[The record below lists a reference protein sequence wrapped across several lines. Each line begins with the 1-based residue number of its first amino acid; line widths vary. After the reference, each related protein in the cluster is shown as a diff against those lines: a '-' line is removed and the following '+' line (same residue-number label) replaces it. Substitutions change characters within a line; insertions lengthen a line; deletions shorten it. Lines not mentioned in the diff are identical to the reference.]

1 MSVTPFSST
10 STGIPA
16 ARVSTSRRT
25 GKKIFGQDPA
35 LRQALEPY
43 IAEQIASLEL
53 VRDVLAE
60 KLPESDFPF
69 RFTGSRSE
77 LVRFVRAF
85 FLTGKIVPVGG
96 AKMLRCVRHLLW
108 LLHVPEGPN
117 LSNVINK
124 LTMTEHQLS
133 FFDQFRTLLEKSI
146 LSGR

>member
-1 MSVTPFSST
+1 M
-10 STGIPA
+10 
-16 ARVSTSRRT
+16 SRRE

-43 IAEQIASLEL
+43 LAEQIASLEL

-85 FLTGKIVPVGG
+85 SLTGKIVPIGG
-96 AKMLRCVRHLLW
+96 AKMLHCVRHLLW

>member
-1 MSVTPFSST
+1 M
-10 STGIPA
+10 
-16 ARVSTSRRT
+16 SRRE

-85 FLTGKIVPVGG
+85 SLTGKIVPIGG
-96 AKMLRCVRHLLW
+96 AKMLHCFRHLLW

-124 LTMTEHQLS
+124 LTLTERQLR
-133 FFDQFRTLLEKSI
+133 FFDDFRNDLEKQI
-146 LSGR
+146 LSGK

>member
-1 MSVTPFSST
+1 M
-10 STGIPA
+10 
-16 ARVSTSRRT
+16 SRRE

-43 IAEQIASLEL
+43 IAEQVASLEL

-85 FLTGKIVPVGG
+85 FLTGKVGR
-96 AKMLRCVRHLLW
+96 ACQPQFIFKCHSAPPNITYPPRRRISSRRPLR
-108 LLHVPEGPN
+108 
-117 LSNVINK
+117 
-124 LTMTEHQLS
+124 
-133 FFDQFRTLLEKSI
+133 
-146 LSGR
+146 

>member
-1 MSVTPFSST
+1 M
-10 STGIPA
+10 
-16 ARVSTSRRT
+16 SRRE

-43 IAEQIASLEL
+43 LAEQIASLEL

-69 RFTGSRSE
+69 RFIGSRSE

>member
-1 MSVTPFSST
+1 M
-10 STGIPA
+10 
-16 ARVSTSRRT
+16 SRRER
-25 GKKIFGQDPA
+25 KKIFGQDPA

-43 IAEQIASLEL
+43 LAEQIASLEL

-69 RFTGSRSE
+69 RFTGSPFRFTGSRSE
-77 LVRFVRAF
+77 LVRFVRALF
-85 FLTGKIVPVGG
+85 ITGRIVPVGG

-124 LTMTEHQLS
+124 LTLTERQLR
-133 FFDQFRTLLEKSI
+133 FFDDFRNDLEKQI
-146 LSGR
+146 LSGK

>member
-1 MSVTPFSST
+1 M
-10 STGIPA
+10 
-16 ARVSTSRRT
+16 SRRE

-43 IAEQIASLEL
+43 LAEQIASLEL

-85 FLTGKIVPVGG
+85 SLTGKIVPIGG
-96 AKMLRCVRHLLW
+96 AKMLHCFRHLLW

-124 LTMTEHQLS
+124 LTMTERQLR
-133 FFDQFRTLLEKSI
+133 FFDDFRNDLEKQI
-146 LSGR
+146 LSGK

>member
-1 MSVTPFSST
+1 M
-10 STGIPA
+10 
-16 ARVSTSRRT
+16 
-25 GKKIFGQDPA
+25 
-35 LRQALEPY
+35 RQALEPY

-60 KLPESDFPF
+60 RLPESDFPF

-85 FLTGKIVPVGG
+85 SLTGKIVPIGG
-96 AKMLRCVRHLLW
+96 AKMLHCFRHLLW

-124 LTMTEHQLS
+124 LTLTERQLR
-133 FFDQFRTLLEKSI
+133 FFDDFRNDLEKQI
-146 LSGR
+146 LSGK

>member
-1 MSVTPFSST
+1 M
-10 STGIPA
+10 
-16 ARVSTSRRT
+16 SRRE
-25 GKKIFGQDPA
+25 GKKSSGQDPA

-69 RFTGSRSE
+69 RFTGSRYE

-96 AKMLRCVRHLLW
+96 AKMLHCVRHLLW

-124 LTMTEHQLS
+124 LTLTERQLR
-133 FFDQFRTLLEKSI
+133 FFDDFRDDLEKQI
-146 LSGR
+146 LSGK